1 MTCYFFSGCI
11 IHYNVSF
18 TLVSL
23 INGNERFIIFEI
35 RSVSRN
41 RELRLT
47 NLFEGQPKQQ
57 LLFSR

>member
-35 RSVSRN
+35 GSVSRN

-47 NLFEGQPKQQ
+47 NLFEGQP
-57 LLFSR
+57 